1 MARLEDN
8 DMVFLLERRH
18 KTESPSMRVS
28 FSESPLAEPMRRALS
43 GESGTTVAIDYRGE
57 TVLAAFEPVSEVN
70 VGIVAKIDLAEI
82 RQPFTR
88 AAIAGL
94 GASTLLILI
103 GGMAELLQ
111 YNLKAVRSYLLK
123 EDFQQLWSYSS
134 KYWAGK
140 FIDKWCTRAMRSKID
155 PMKKVAKQKLKG
167 YSAAKTYL
175 PAPWPQ
181 VCSR

>member
-1 MARLEDN
+1 MIKVRAAEARKMKED
-8 DMVFLLERRH
+8 
-18 KTESPSMRVS
+18 
-28 FSESPLAEPMRRALS
+28 
-43 GESGTTVAIDYRGE
+43 GY
-57 TVLAAFEPVSEVN
+57 EPVLTNTRWLLLKNPENLTETQEV
-70 VGIVAKIDLAEI
+70 KL
-82 RQPFTR
+82 R
-88 AAIAGL
+88 
-94 GASTLLILI
+94 
-103 GGMAELLQ
+103 ELLQ

-155 PMKKVAKQKLKG
+155 PKKKVAKQKLKG